1 MKFIPIDRF
10 EAINSILNQ
19 IPLNP
24 GVSFTVK
31 LEAFTCRHTKEEK
44 HIASELAEHMM
55 QIQST
60 PPVSPSPGIVW
71 QASGEAPP
79 VLVLGSATAEVS
91 TPQVVEADDVDER
104 LVYCVA
110 ALNHLYSDD
119 GYDFNV
125 LQNEDFIS
133 HTEETITSEV
143 NFRLEQVAGNDNVTT
158 IHDLWPS
165 IRDVVGRTED
175 GCEYFQFSCP
185 SCDPMSEQCID
196 YRTYF
201 LYNKR
206 KKILVSLRM
215 GCRSV

>member
-1 MKFIPIDRF
+1 MKYIPIERF
-10 EAINSILNQ
+10 EAINAVLNHV
-19 IPLNP
+19 PLSP
-24 GVSFTVK
+24 GVSLTLN

-55 QIQST
+55 QVKST
-60 PPVSPSPGIVW
+60 PPVSPSPGVMW
-71 QASGEAPP
+71 EATGEAPP
-79 VLVLGSATAEVS
+79 LLVLGGTVVENQ
-91 TPQVVEADDVDER
+91 PPVVEAEDVDER

-110 ALNHLYSDD
+110 ALNHLYSDE

-133 HTEETITSEV
+133 HTEETVTSEV
-143 NFRLEQVAGNDNVTT
+143 NFRLEQVSGSGSVATMR
-158 IHDLWPS
+158 DLWPAV
-165 IRDVVGRTED
+165 RELVGRSQD
-175 GCEYFQFSCP
+175 GCEYFEFSSP
-185 SCDPMSEQCID
+185 TCDPMSENCID

-215 GCRSV
+215 GCHSA